1 MNGCGVKFYY
11 KNKEVVNMNN
21 YSIFDNDENIEIFY
35 KLYEKEI
42 SNINNTYTLNIQ
54 KCELKDFKKTLNK
67 CKVYY
72 YISNNNNEYWYNL
85 NIIYNQIPKNLFK
98 YIQAYAS
105 FFDFNKHF
113 ENYQNV
119 SMGNF
124 YTYYPNG
131 IKEDYFV
138 FYTLDYNVGYFAKFE
153 WLNHIKEVKETIDF
167 IDKNELRCSIK
178 IDNTKKDLKILQSI
192 YEDYNLDIFQ
202 DNIESVDDIN
212 TFMKELRKKVDELN
226 NNELSFYTF
235 SSIKYNNQYIDKIIT
250 FQIEENIKIK
260 NSIKKLENDKYKI
273 IETMGIF
280 LAIFS
285 IININLGGITKESA
299 IFSTISI
306 IISMIVLF
314 GLINI
319 KNIIQLFKNKDN
331 KEVD

>member
-1 MNGCGVKFYY
+1 MS
-11 KNKEVVNMNN
+11 N
-21 YSIFDNDENIEIFY
+21 YSDFDNDENIEIFY

-42 SNINNTYTLNIQ
+42 SNINNTYILNIQ
-54 KCELKDFKKTLNK
+54 KCELKDFKNTLIQ
-67 CKVYY
+67 CKVY
-72 YISNNNNEYWYNL
+72 NNNNEYWYNL

-119 SMGNF
+119 SMGMSYSYN
-124 YTYYPNG
+124 PNG
-131 IKEDYFV
+131 MRGDSFV
-138 FYTLDYNVGYFAKFE
+138 FHTLDYNVGYFAKSK

-178 IDNTKKDLKILQSI
+178 IDNMKKDLKILQSI
-192 YEDYNLDIFQ
+192 YEDYNLDTFEHKIK
-202 DNIESVDDIN
+202 NIDDIN
-212 TFMKELRKKVDELN
+212 TFMKELRKKVDTIN
-226 NNELSFYTF
+226 NNELSVYTF
-235 SSIKYNNQYIDKIIT
+235 SSIKFNNQYIDKIIT
-250 FQIEENIKIK
+250 IQIEENIKIK

-319 KNIIQLFKNKDN
+319 RNIIQLFKKKDN

>member
-1 MNGCGVKFYY
+1 
-11 KNKEVVNMNN
+11 MNN
-21 YSIFDNDENIEIFY
+21 YSDFDNDENIEIFY

-42 SNINNTYTLNIQ
+42 SNINNSNSNNLYISNISS
-54 KCELKDFKKTLNK
+54 CELRDFKNK
-67 CKVYY
+67 LIQCKVYY
-72 YISNNNNEYWYNL
+72 NNNEYWYNVNTNT
-85 NIIYNQIPKNLFK
+85 NINFNLDQIISR
-98 YIQAYAS
+98 YIEMYS
-105 FFDFNKHF
+105 NFFNFNKHY
-113 ENYQNV
+113 ENFQNI
-119 SMGNF
+119 SMGNYYGY
-124 YTYYPNG
+124 YTNG
-131 IKEDYFV
+131 MGANSVV
-138 FYTLDYNVGYFAKFE
+138 FYTLNYNVGYLNKFE
-153 WLNHIKEVKETIDF
+153 WLNHIKKVKETIDF

-178 IDNTKKDLKILQSI
+178 IDNMKKDLKILQSI
-192 YEDYNLDIFQ
+192 YEDYNLDTFEY
-202 DNIESVDDIN
+202 NIRNIDDIN
-212 TFMKELRKKVDELN
+212 MFMKELRKKVDIIN

-250 FQIEENIKIK
+250 IQIEENIKIK

-319 KNIIQLFKNKDN
+319 RNIIQLFKKKDN

>member
-1 MNGCGVKFYY
+1 MD
-11 KNKEVVNMNN
+11 N
-21 YSIFDNDENIEIFY
+21 YSDFDNDENIEIFY

-42 SNINNTYTLNIQ
+42 SNINNTYILNIQ
-54 KCELKDFKKTLNK
+54 KCELKDFKNTLIQ
-67 CKVYY
+67 CKVYN
-72 YISNNNNEYWYNL
+72 NNNNEYWYNL

-119 SMGNF
+119 SMGMSYSYN
-124 YTYYPNG
+124 PNG
-131 IKEDYFV
+131 MRGDSFV
-138 FYTLDYNVGYFAKFE
+138 FHTLDYNVGYFAKSK

-178 IDNTKKDLKILQSI
+178 IDNMKKDLKILQSI
-192 YEDYNLDIFQ
+192 YEDYNLDTFEHKIK
-202 DNIESVDDIN
+202 NIDDIN
-212 TFMKELRKKVDELN
+212 TFMKELRKKVDTIN

-235 SSIKYNNQYIDKIIT
+235 SSIKFNNQYIDKIIT
-250 FQIEENIKIK
+250 IQIEENIKIK
-260 NSIKKLENDKYKI
+260 NSIKKLENEKYKI

-319 KNIIQLFKNKDN
+319 KNIIQLFKKKDN

>member
-1 MNGCGVKFYY
+1 
-11 KNKEVVNMNN
+11 MNN

-42 SNINNTYTLNIQ
+42 NNNNNNNNTYFPNIQ
-54 KCELKDFKKTLNK
+54 NYELKDFKNKLNQ

-72 YISNNNNEYWYNL
+72 NTNEYWYNL
-85 NIIYNQIPKNLFK
+85 NIIYNQIPINLFK

-105 FFDFNKHF
+105 FFDFNKHY
-113 ENYQNV
+113 ENYQNI
-119 SMGNF
+119 SMGMSYSYN
-124 YTYYPNG
+124 PNG
-131 IKEDYFV
+131 MREDSFV
-138 FYTLDYNVGYFAKFE
+138 FHTLDYNVGYLSKVE
-153 WLNHIKEVKETIDF
+153 CSNNIKNVEETINF
-167 IDKNELRCSIK
+167 IDNNRLKCSIK
-178 IDNTKKDLKILQSI
+178 IDNMKKDLKILQSI
-192 YEDYNLDIFQ
+192 YEDYNLDTFQ
-202 DNIESVDDIN
+202 ESIESVDDIN

-331 KEVD
+331 KIKKS